1 MTEKPNEYQCEH
13 LAFLSDAEG
22 PMFMVKVQ
30 GHERH
35 WYLRLSPAQAL
46 LVSADSTSY
55 VCTEMQRAM
64 GKSPLE

>member
-1 MTEKPNEYQCEH
+1 MKPNEYLCEH
-13 LAFLSDAEG
+13 LAFLSDEAG

-46 LVSADSTSY
+46 LVSADSTTY
-55 VCTEMQRAM
+55 VSIEMLRAE
-64 GKSPLE
+64 GKAPLE